1 MLSQQERTMTLQDTL
16 GNEDWLRKNE
26 DAVKKLLPETWTHMQ
41 NLNGLQIG
49 FGLKVLGVDW
59 RSEDEF
65 GRVMLF
71 LERVRFMLRDGLTVK
86 RNPHSVFK
94 HG

>member
-1 MLSQQERTMTLQDTL
+1 MGLQDTL
-16 GNEDWLRKNE
+16 GNEEWLKKNE
-26 DAVKKLLPETWTHMQ
+26 DAIKNLLPETWTHMH

-49 FGLKVLGVDW
+49 FGLKLLGVDW

-71 LERVRFMLRDGLTVK
+71 LERTRLMLRDGLTVR
-86 RNPHSVFK
+86 RNPHSGFK
-94 HG
+94 RG

>member
-1 MLSQQERTMTLQDTL
+1 MTLQDTL